1 MRFIPKIYDNAKE
14 DEPNEKDVNRV
25 APNSDIIDIHYGHT
39 SNTNGII
46 KGKNEQVAQVSFLFN
61 YSCIIKN
68 DLLYYFQFYTS
79 IILQF
84 LLEK

>member
-39 SNTNGII
+39 SNTNGVN
-46 KGKNEQVAQVSFLFN
+46 KGKNEQVAKVNTFL
-61 YSCIIKN
+61 IIFV
-68 DLLYYFQFYTS
+68 LYKIQDF
-79 IILQF
+79 
-84 LLEK
+84 